1 MRVSYLIKQASCQTK
16 KKLNSRLIL
25 LFCIASAFLAFG
37 AFALITLNLRVMA
50 QKLKGNVQ
58 IEVYLDD
65 HITSLEFHSLLQKM
79 RGLPEVEKVK
89 YRSKREAL
97 TQMENYLGED
107 LLPEQ
112 DSSPLP
118 ASFLVSL
125 REEYLRF
132 EQVVRVVSRIQKE
145 DGAEEVVFGGTR
157 LKKLDRAISMFLII
171 DSALGTCMAL
181 AIVMIVANLMG
192 AAVRLRT
199 ESIRIMSL
207 LGASAADIF
216 LPFLIQGISLG
227 GLGALFGVSFLWA
240 GYLVFG
246 SQFSGVRFLPVQV
259 VTGMIVWGMALGAGG
274 SLIPARRLLRARR

>member
-1 MRVSYLIKQASCQTK
+1 M
-16 KKLNSRLIL
+16 
-25 LFCIASAFLAFG
+25 
-37 AFALITLNLRVMA
+37 
-50 QKLKGNVQ
+50 
-58 IEVYLDD
+58 
-65 HITSLEFHSLLQKM
+65 
-79 RGLPEVEKVK
+79 
-89 YRSKREAL
+89 
-97 TQMENYLGED
+97 
-107 LLPEQ
+107 
-112 DSSPLP
+112 
-118 ASFLVSL
+118 
-125 REEYLRF
+125 
-132 EQVVRVVSRIQKE
+132 
-145 DGAEEVVFGGTR
+145 FGGTR
-157 LKKLDRAISMFLII
+157 LKKLDRTISMFLII

-240 GYLVFG
+240 GYLVFA
-246 SQFSGVRFLPVQV
+246 SQFSEVRFLPVQV

>member
-1 MRVSYLIKQASCQTK
+1 MRVSYLIRQAFCQTK
-16 KKLNSRLIL
+16 KRFNSRLIL

-50 QKLKGNVQ
+50 QKLKGEVQ

-240 GYLVFG
+240 GYLVFA
-246 SQFSGVRFLPVQV
+246 SQFSEVRFLPVQV